1 MVGDEAAYN
10 QAGKEGIMD
19 GRFDCCR
26 YEPSLDEL
34 LADDVMAPVLRSAG
48 FDAQGFRDMMAETAR
63 RMDRRAVRNL
73 DKSGH

>member
-26 YEPSLDEL
+26 YEPSLEEL

-63 RMDRRAVRNL
+63 RVDRRAVRDP

>member
-1 MVGDEAAYN
+1 
-10 QAGKEGIMD
+10 MD

-48 FDAQGFRDMMAETAR
+48 FDARGFRDMMAETAR
-63 RMDRRAVRNL
+63 RMDRRAVRDL